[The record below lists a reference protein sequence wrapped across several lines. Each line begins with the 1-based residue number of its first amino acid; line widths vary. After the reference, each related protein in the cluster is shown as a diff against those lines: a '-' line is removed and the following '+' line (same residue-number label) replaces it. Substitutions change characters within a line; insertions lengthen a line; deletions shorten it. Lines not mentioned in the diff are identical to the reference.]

1 METNN
6 NIFTYEINNNN
17 TISITGLS
25 DGLEKLTEITI
36 PEEIDGKKVTR
47 IDEYAFEFCESL
59 KSVMIPDG
67 VTTIERFAFSDCTSL
82 ERVILPD
89 SVKAI
94 EHYAF
99 YGCRSLESVLIPNPL
114 TEIGIKAF
122 PIECEVIIRNDKE
135 DKAMEETNIFE
146 YEIND
151 NGTINITGL
160 NIESRKLTELV
171 IPEEINGKKVT
182 KIGHHAFCQ
191 CTSIERVIIPD
202 SVTEIKHY
210 AFYDCRSLKE
220 IIIPNS
226 VVTIAHH
233 AFCDCTSLER
243 VILPNSIKEIEYSTF
258 NDCAALKSIIIPSG
272 VTRIG
277 SYAFHC
283 CTSLSS
289 VTIPD
294 TVKEINQNAFG
305 YCKSLERVILPDGFL
320 MEDDSFP
327 SECKLI
333 GYNKDNK
340 EDKSMIDNN
349 IFVCILNKDDTIS
362 IIGLSEGLEKL
373 TDIDIP
379 AEIDGK
385 KVTKIWKFAFYDCPL
400 LESVTIPNTVTE
412 IGYGA
417 FRFCKS
423 LKSVVIPN
431 PSAKVDINAFPV
443 ECEVIV
449 GKDNDDKNDE
459 RVDYGKLISEMD
471 KIKDAVSYAHELIN
485 KSTDIIRAFGK
496 DKELSGLE
504 DPKDF
509 DRKMNEYIV
518 NYNKAYMDAITA
530 LIDVLKLINAE
541 DRNTKDSFNELLD
554 ATTAHVNNMLVM
566 LVDDKKKLDDIWSK
580 LAEINSMASAI
591 DDMLERI
598 DN

>member
-1 METNN
+1 MTDN
-6 NIFTYEINNNN
+6 NIFDYEINNDGS
-17 TISITGLS
+17 ISITGLS
-25 DGLEKLTEITI
+25 DGLEKLTEI
-36 PEEIDGKKVTR
+36 
-47 IDEYAFEFCESL
+47 S
-59 KSVMIPDG
+59 
-67 VTTIERFAFSDCTSL
+67 
-82 ERVILPD
+82 
-89 SVKAI
+89 
-94 EHYAF
+94 
-99 YGCRSLESVLIPNPL
+99 
-114 TEIGIKAF
+114 
-122 PIECEVIIRNDKE
+122 
-135 DKAMEETNIFE
+135 
-146 YEIND
+146 
-151 NGTINITGL
+151 
-160 NIESRKLTELV
+160 

-191 CTSIERVIIPD
+191 CTSIESVIIPN
-202 SVTEIKHY
+202 SVVTIEHY

-226 VVTIAHH
+226 VKTIGHH
-233 AFCDCTSLER
+233 AFSGCRSLER

-258 NDCAALKSIIIPSG
+258 NDCAVLKSINIPSG

-340 EDKSMIDNN
+340 EDKTMTDNN
-349 IFVCILNKDDTIS
+349 IFACILNKDDTIS
-362 IIGLSEGLEKL
+362 IIGLSDGLEKL
-373 TDIDIP
+373 TNIDIP

-417 FRFCKS
+417 FRFCKL

-431 PSAKVDINAFPV
+431 PSAKVDINAFPID
-443 ECEVIV
+443 CELIV

-459 RVDYGKLISEMD
+459 SVDYGKLISEMD
-471 KIKDAVSYAHELIN
+471 IIKDAVSYAHELMN

-496 DKELSGLE
+496 DEELSSL

-509 DRKMNEYIV
+509 DRKMNEYIL
-518 NYNKAYMDAITA
+518 NYNKAYMDTIGA
-530 LIDVLKLINAE
+530 LIDVLKLLNANEKDRSNDSFDEIINAT
-541 DRNTKDSFNELLD
+541 NMHVTNLLI
-554 ATTAHVNNMLVM
+554 MLS
-566 LVDDKKKLDDIWSK
+566 DDKKKLDKIWNK
-580 LAEINSMASAI
+580 MAKINSMASAI

-598 DN
+598 ES